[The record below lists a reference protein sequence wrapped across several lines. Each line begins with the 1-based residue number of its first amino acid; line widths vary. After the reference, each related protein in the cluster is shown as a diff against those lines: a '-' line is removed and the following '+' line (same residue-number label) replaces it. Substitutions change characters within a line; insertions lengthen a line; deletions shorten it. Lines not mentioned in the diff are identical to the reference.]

1 MEEEVKKKQKEEQ
14 AKKEEKEKMKM
25 EEEVKKEQ
33 EEEKDKDKMGEE
45 EKLWTTYS
53 LILQDMRLY
62 VYFPRYRIIS
72 VIIMTLRCKTGIK
85 SATIDP

>member
-25 EEEVKKEQ
+25 EEEVKKVQ
-33 EEEKDKDKMGEE
+33 EEKDKDKMGEE